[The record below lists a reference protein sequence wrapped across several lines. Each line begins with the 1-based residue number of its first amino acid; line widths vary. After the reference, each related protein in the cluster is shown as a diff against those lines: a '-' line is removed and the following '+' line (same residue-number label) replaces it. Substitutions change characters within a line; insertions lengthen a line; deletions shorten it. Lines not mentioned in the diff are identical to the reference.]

1 MSVSCLECGAENRE
15 EAKFC
20 RSCGFALARGSA
32 AAAAPADE
40 LPPSALAD
48 TVPAA
53 LDEARP
59 GPRTIDFDPTEAP
72 PAPAPVPAP
81 VAAAPLAAP
90 APRAAGLGTSPAAR
104 LAQPEA
110 DEDLPEP
117 AWASR
122 EPLPVGSGSAG
133 RWALVIAALVCV
145 GAAALWFGRTT
156 RLPAV
161 AAGSAPASASLAP
174 VPASPGAEASPVAAG
189 ARGAS
194 STAAAPVAVPVAAS
208 RAAGASAGVAEAP
221 SPAGTARGVGA
232 ADRAATP
239 DAAPPRQAEARG
251 PAEPKPAAQADPKP
265 ATKAAVKAP
274 SKPAPAAEARPRG
287 EARGE
292 PSRSTAARDE
302 GAGTA

>member
-81 VAAAPLAAP
+81 APAPVPALAPAGAAPLAAP
-90 APRAAGLGTSPAAR
+90 APLAAGFGTSPAAR

-110 DEDLPEP
+110 DGDLPEP
-117 AWASR
+117 VWASR
-122 EPLPVGSGSAG
+122 EPLPAGSGGGG
-133 RWALVIAALVCV
+133 RWALVIAALVCL

-161 AAGSAPASASLAP
+161 AAGSAAASA
-174 VPASPGAEASPVAAG
+174 
-189 ARGAS
+189 
-194 STAAAPVAVPVAAS
+194 
-208 RAAGASAGVAEAP
+208 
-221 SPAGTARGVGA
+221 
-232 ADRAATP
+232 
-239 DAAPPRQAEARG
+239 
-251 PAEPKPAAQADPKP
+251 
-265 ATKAAVKAP
+265 
-274 SKPAPAAEARPRG
+274 
-287 EARGE
+287 
-292 PSRSTAARDE
+292 
-302 GAGTA
+302 